1 MCIFSKPVHSVSATN
16 LFARGLPDGRQHLVY
31 EMKVAMTQPTAM
43 VLPLPLPPGSSEDA
57 VVFTDLSDYAEFFQ
71 HMEIGFPEVARGGPV
86 ATSMLAL
93 PQSNLRVHEV
103 GKFIAS
109 VVPTRDDFGRL
120 DPRFRLSDSVLDAL
134 VEQADYA
141 FAVFQLQVP
150 PPDAPPR
157 SVMGRMRQWLKG
169 SSETPTPVAS
179 PIHPMAFTFPR
190 RDPSRLFFPT
200 VHVHDGEVHDTAR
213 FDHALFCQQDHKPET
228 ADNLLWRSAIAYPEA
243 FLDIERSKH
252 LVLPEQLTWKAGLRG
267 QLPNRDTFVG

>member
-16 LFARGLPDGRQHLVY
+16 LFARGLRDGRQHLVY

-120 DPRFRLSDSVLDAL
+120 YYNFNWSQLHCDLAPPNALIRNPNFRPTLSVNAAVTRDQRVHPIRMNTAVNRGYREGVLDDQGRLDGILTELDLLQAL
-134 VEQADYA
+134 
-141 FAVFQLQVP
+141 LT
-150 PPDAPPR
+150 
-157 SVMGRMRQWLKG
+157 VMWAEGRDE
-169 SSETPTPVAS
+169 S
-179 PIHPMAFTFPR
+179 
-190 RDPSRLFFPT
+190 D
-200 VHVHDGEVHDTAR
+200 
-213 FDHALFCQQDHKPET
+213 
-228 ADNLLWRSAIAYPEA
+228 
-243 FLDIERSKH
+243 
-252 LVLPEQLTWKAGLRG
+252 
-267 QLPNRDTFVG
+267 